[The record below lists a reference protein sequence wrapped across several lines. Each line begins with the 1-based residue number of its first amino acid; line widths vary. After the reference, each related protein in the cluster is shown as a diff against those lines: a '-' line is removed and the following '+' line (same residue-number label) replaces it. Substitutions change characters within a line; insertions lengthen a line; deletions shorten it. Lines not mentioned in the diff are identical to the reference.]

1 VIADTVVVVGASAG
15 GVEALIALVAGL
27 PPELPAAVCVVLH
40 TPPHATSHLPQILG
54 RSGPLPVAH
63 ATHGAPLLAGRIFIA
78 PPDHHLLVRPGQ
90 LEVGRGPRENRS
102 RPAID
107 PLFRSAARA
116 YGSRAIAV
124 VLSGTLDDGATGL
137 LSVRAHGGTLIV
149 QDPADALYD
158 GMPLAALRAVR
169 PDHVLPLAG
178 IAPLLVDL
186 CRQASNREGATTMAA
201 TTDMVAPESDSPGEA
216 LVRHDLTAQAAGA
229 RSDQLAPFACPECG
243 GTLWQLGADEEAQ
256 FRCHTGHIYSPL
268 ALLAQQSEDLEAALW
283 RCVRMLTEK
292 ATLARQLAAQALM
305 RGNAAA
311 AARIHEQVSLDEL
324 HSRVLRE
331 QLLGDP
337 PGSQEQA
344 LAVDAAL
351 TDAGLASE

>member
-1 VIADTVVVVGASAG
+1 MIADTIVVVGASAG
-15 GVEALIALVAGL
+15 GVEALSTLVAAL
-27 PPELPAAVCVVLH
+27 PPDLPAAVCVVLH
-40 TPPHATSHLPQILG
+40 IPPHATSHLPQILS
-54 RSGPLPVAH
+54 RSGPLPAEH
-63 ATHGAPLLAGRIFIA
+63 ATNDAPLLAGRIFIA
-78 PPDHHLLVRPGQ
+78 PPDHHLLVRPGA
-90 LEVGRGPRENRS
+90 LEVERGPRENRS

-116 YGSRAIAV
+116 YGPRVIAV

-137 LSVRAHGGTLIV
+137 LSVRSHGGTIIV

-178 IAPLLVDL
+178 IAPLLGDL
-186 CRQASNREGATTMAA
+186 CRQFAHREGATMMT
-201 TTDMVAPESDSPGEA
+201 APVNIGQPDGDRPGEG
-216 LVRHDLTAQAAGA
+216 LVRHDLAAQAAGG
-229 RSDQLAPFACPECG
+229 RPDQLAPFACPECG

-256 FRCHTGHIYSPL
+256 FRCHTGHVYSPL
-268 ALLAQQSEDLEAALW
+268 TLLAQQSEDLEAALW

-292 ATLARQLAAQALM
+292 ATLSRQLAAQTLA
-305 RGNAAA
+305 RGNAVA
-311 AARIHEQVSLDEL
+311 AARIEEQVSLDEL

-337 PGSQEQA
+337 PGLLAQA

-351 TDAGLASE
+351 ADTGPGGA